1 MTNERMWAMCSGHSG
16 QMSKWASRSV
26 FWANQNHSFSLSL
39 TKNRIFWHFLQFKK
53 KQKICSFLLSES
65 LMSLRRNERSW
76 ANPSSRS
83 PKMSKWANSSLFERI
98 AHSLTFLVKKRAI
111 RSEIRWANSQPWEK
125 VAKSLPHWEITP
137 LTLKC
142 TVWPFYTPRNGVV
155 VKHADVQFSLVVVDS
170 HHFLW
175 RSSES
180 DIICPDPIW

>member
-1 MTNERMWAMCSGHSG
+1 MSECEQCAQVTQDKWVNERVA
-16 QMSKWASRSV
+16 QFFEQIKI
-26 FWANQNHSFSLSL
+26 
-39 TKNRIFWHFLQFKK
+39 THFLFRSQKIVFFDIFYSLKK

-155 VKHADVQFSLVVVDS
+155 VKHADAQFSLVVVDS

-180 DIICPDPIW
+180 EIICPDPIW